1 MPLKIKPV
9 LGHLYF
15 DEVNA
20 DNMYQLNSLIEDT
33 EKDKQYVKEKLKML
47 VAATPKDIFSKED
60 DEDSNDILF
69 KLNREFDELWE
80 MLESSSYD
88 NAKLSI
94 ISELIDEY
102 KYMSDEN
109 KLDPEKQSDFDRIT
123 LKESNKPN
131 IVFNGFS
138 QYECKDN
145 SLADIENRADEN
157 FDAVSKHKYFEGKVI
172 VYYKGKLFVD
182 SDENFLFDNEKEAIK
197 ALKTA
202 LDIHACDFVEKA
214 YIEKHKD
221 LLNDLKKYVDYD
233 NLYVNSY
240 IKKEN
245 KKATMQ
251 LFDECVEYVLNP
263 NNKEMKEFYFYL
275 LEMLENAI
283 DNFFKE
289 HIVVKR
295 LF

>member
-9 LGHLYF
+9 SGHLYF

-131 IVFNGFS
+131 IVFVIENLDSIVFGAFLSKPVTDPDGNKDDSKALIFSFNPIRTYPIISGSQSYRYNDGVFFSIGFDDIHLVQFFLGRGSSKIGLPGCYGDKRLPNVS
-138 QYECKDN
+138 QYFTRYLDN
-145 SLADIENRADEN
+145 RLYIKDIEVFS
-157 FDAVSKHKYFEGKVI
+157 FD
-172 VYYKGKLFVD
+172 
-182 SDENFLFDNEKEAIK
+182 
-197 ALKTA
+197 
-202 LDIHACDFVEKA
+202 VE
-214 YIEKHKD
+214 
-221 LLNDLKKYVDYD
+221 
-233 NLYVNSY
+233 
-240 IKKEN
+240 
-245 KKATMQ
+245 
-251 LFDECVEYVLNP
+251 
-263 NNKEMKEFYFYL
+263 
-275 LEMLENAI
+275 
-283 DNFFKE
+283 
-289 HIVVKR
+289 
-295 LF
+295 

>member
-1 MPLKIKPV
+1 MTGL
-9 LGHLYF
+9 L
-15 DEVNA
+15 E
-20 DNMYQLNSLIEDT
+20 
-33 EKDKQYVKEKLKML
+33 VKEKLKML

-145 SLADIENRADEN
+145 
-157 FDAVSKHKYFEGKVI
+157 
-172 VYYKGKLFVD
+172 
-182 SDENFLFDNEKEAIK
+182 
-197 ALKTA
+197 
-202 LDIHACDFVEKA
+202 
-214 YIEKHKD
+214 
-221 LLNDLKKYVDYD
+221 
-233 NLYVNSY
+233 
-240 IKKEN
+240 
-245 KKATMQ
+245 
-251 LFDECVEYVLNP
+251 
-263 NNKEMKEFYFYL
+263 
-275 LEMLENAI
+275 
-283 DNFFKE
+283 
-289 HIVVKR
+289 
-295 LF
+295 